1 MAAVMVSSG
10 CSSTNEVRETESAS
24 PLPNDA
30 LNSTLWALRSAE
42 YDAVALSIYQG
53 AAAALEMGVEDVS
66 WTALAEQAGQAGY
79 TDLPP
84 AVVLDVDETVL
95 DNGKY
100 QARLLMRNE
109 SYSSESWLDW
119 VLEERATPIPG
130 ALEFTRRAD
139 AMGVTV
145 IYLTNRRGNMEEATR
160 RNLTDLGFPIDSTFD
175 AVLTRGERPEWS
187 RGEKT
192 SRREFVAEHYRVIA
206 LFGDNLGD
214 FVDVDNL
221 SLAQRDYEVDGRRS
235 LWGSR
240 WFMLPNPQ
248 YGSWESASFGDRYD
262 LTEAER
268 RHLKMQVLK
277 SLADS

>member
-1 MAAVMVSSG
+1 VM
-10 CSSTNEVRETESAS
+10 R
-24 PLPNDA
+24 D
-30 LNSTLWALRSAE
+30 
-42 YDAVALSIYQG
+42 
-53 AAAALEMGVEDVS
+53 
-66 WTALAEQAGQAGY
+66 
-79 TDLPP
+79 
-84 AVVLDVDETVL
+84 
-95 DNGKY
+95 
-100 QARLLMRNE
+100 E
-109 SYSSESWLDW
+109 SYSSESWLSW

-130 ALEFTRRAD
+130 ALEYTRHAD

-160 RNLTDLGFPIDSTFD
+160 RNLTDLGFPIDTTFD
-175 AVLTRGERPEWS
+175 VVLTREERPEWS

-192 SRREFVAEHYRVIA
+192 SRRNYVAEHFRIVA

-214 FVDVDNL
+214 FVDIDDLGVD
-221 SLAQRDYEVDGRRS
+221 QRDDEVYGRRS
-235 LWGSR
+235 LWGSH